1 MFLSVDLTPF
11 FYVLRP
17 CNTSRQFAPLRDG
30 CTQFYADANPSLE
43 IVTVGLVNE
52 FALPLSG
59 NYTITVAGAAGGKG
73 VCSRKAAGKGRLIVV
88 TGVFIEDSETV
99 SVIIGQ
105 RGTSACETGPSH
117 PACQLGK
124 EDSDKFSAECS
135 LMFSGMSLLLDGGG
149 GGGGFSQFRSGQSIW
164 IAGGGGGAAAFEGDG
179 LLSDASSVLAS
190 SVSEN
195 GIGSVDVSAGVGG
208 GADTTTSSFPQDGN
222 FLGRNGFRDEGG
234 DDCSVRVNGHSI
246 FPNTVGGF
254 GGGGGGCGNGGG
266 GGGFIGGDVV
276 AFGNSSAGQGG
287 ISFVPNINN
296 IIRNDLN
303 DEEDGFVSIFLDG
316 CMCVHRCI
324 PDFSQRTF
332 RCACPINSTVS
343 QNGLDCI
350 RSESA
355 NCA

>member
-1 MFLSVDLTPF
+1 M
-11 FYVLRP
+11 
-17 CNTSRQFAPLRDG
+17 
-30 CTQFYADANPSLE
+30 
-43 IVTVGLVNE
+43 TVGSVFE
-52 FALPLSG
+52 FALPFSG

-73 VCSRKAAGKGRLIVV
+73 VCSRKAAGKGRLIAV
-88 TGVFIEDSETV
+88 TGVFIDDSETV

-105 RGTSACETGPSH
+105 RGTSACETAPSH
-117 PACQLGK
+117 PACQLSEGK
-124 EDSDKFSAECS
+124 IANFSAECS
-135 LMFSGMSLLLDGGG
+135 LMFSGMSLLFDGGG
-149 GGGGFSQFRSGQSIW
+149 GGGGFSEFRSGQSW
-164 IAGGGGGAAAFEGDG
+164 WTAGGGGGAAAFEGDG
-179 LLSDASSVLAS
+179 FLSDASSVLAS
-190 SVSEN
+190 NVFSEN

-208 GADTTTSSFPQDGN
+208 GADATTSSFPQDGN
-222 FLGRNGFRDEGG
+222 FLGRNGFRNEGG
-234 DDCSVRVNGHSI
+234 DDCLIRVSSRGI

-287 ISFVPNINN
+287 ISFVPRIDN
-296 IIRNDLN
+296 IIQNELN

-324 PDFSQRTF
+324 PDFSRWTF
-332 RCACPINSTVS
+332 RCACPVNSTVS

-355 NCA
+355 NYT